1 MTAAGFETSDIAPVS
16 SKEFLNS
23 QATIEC
29 RFTLKRVRDMLI
41 TYSQMNRTDK
51 YSQHSSIIWPVW
63 LNGGVFDYELSGCGF
78 ELSYLDLFEIISSF
92 WLVAKIIRWK
102 RSKSIFSFFLTKYN
116 FYFQQRS
123 SNNYLNSTH
132 MFQWIFSIL
141 SNLSP
146 FLH

>member
-1 MTAAGFETSDIAPVS
+1 MIKLCCEYLS
-16 SKEFLNS
+16 
-23 QATIEC
+23 
-29 RFTLKRVRDMLI
+29 VRCIWLYVLVMSCFYVLI
-41 TYSQMNRTDK
+41 TLRQLPDMIKIYSQMYRTDK
-51 YSQHSSIIWPVW
+51 YSQHSSINWPVW
-63 LNGGVFDYELSGCGF
+63 LNGGVLDYELSGCGF
-78 ELSYLDLFEIISSF
+78 EFSYLDLFEIISSF

-141 SNLSP
+141 SNLPP